1 MHYVSNTSEEAR
13 VKEQQAIIQKALQE
27 LSIKSKLEQQQE
39 HEKLISKHHLKPSP
53 VNFDLWLH
61 STKYSLVT
69 NECRPYSPY
78 YNSGS
83 FSMSDTASTCTRADR
98 QRTPSMI
105 SASSSYISENTT
117 TTASSSVC
125 SQEDNACLA
134 NPLETLSERD
144 MYGFKR
150 PFQWVNKAKLME
162 FEQRYKL
169 VQKKQ
174 AKGWK
179 KLIVNN
185 DQQWPALC
193 PQLNRYVR
201 KGIPHAMR
209 AKVWMHY
216 SGAQKKLQENPG
228 RYSQLVETDAKSEHA
243 DAIQKDLHRTF
254 PDNSYFSCD
263 VQHKDGST
271 TVAPESN
278 QKIQQLRRVLLAFS
292 VYSPSIGY
300 CQSLNFLAGFLL
312 LILSEEEA
320 FWMLVTIVHDIFPQN
335 VFDTTMEGANI
346 EQTVL
351 MMMLYEKMPCVWTKM
366 ASKKCFWECEQKEEL
381 PPITLLTSH
390 WFLTLFIN
398 ILPVETVLRIWDCF
412 FVGEGCKVLYQV
424 ALTIFKLNEQRIR
437 NAKDSTETFQ
447 ILQNMPKR
455 VIDCDQF
462 MKCVFSPENDV
473 AQVTNQDI
481 NSKRDLFKSQNKID
495 AIYVYAYGYAYIKSV
510 EFMIRMCYN
519 FAFDVMIWSASTNRA
534 IIDINRLL
542 DPIGEVSYNPN
553 ITPTRTYTLST

>member
-1 MHYVSNTSEEAR
+1 
-13 VKEQQAIIQKALQE
+13 
-27 LSIKSKLEQQQE
+27 
-39 HEKLISKHHLKPSP
+39 
-53 VNFDLWLH
+53 
-61 STKYSLVT
+61 
-69 NECRPYSPY
+69 
-78 YNSGS
+78 
-83 FSMSDTASTCTRADR
+83 
-98 QRTPSMI
+98 
-105 SASSSYISENTT
+105 
-117 TTASSSVC
+117 
-125 SQEDNACLA
+125 
-134 NPLETLSERD
+134 

-150 PFQWVNKAKLME
+150 PFQWVNKSKLIE

-174 AKGWK
+174 ARGWK
-179 KLIVNN
+179 KLIVNS

-193 PQLNRYVR
+193 PQREYSLSFSTRNKLTNTPSRLVVSRYVR

-216 SGAQKKLQENPG
+216 SGANKKLQENPG
-228 RYSQLVETDAKSEHA
+228 QYLRLLETDAKSEHA
-243 DAIQKDLHRTF
+243 EAIQKDLHRTF
-254 PDNSYFSCD
+254 PDNLHFSCD

-292 VYSPSIGY
+292 VHSPSIGY

-351 MMMLYEKMPCVWTKM
+351 MMMLYEKMPGIWTKM

-437 NAKDSTETFQ
+437 NATDSTETFQ

-455 VIDCDQF
+455 MIDCDQF

-473 AQVTNQDI
+473 AQVSNKDI
-481 NSKRDLFKSQNKID
+481 NSKRDLFKSRKLQR
-495 AIYVYAYGYAYIKSV
+495 
-510 EFMIRMCYN
+510 RMSRN
-519 FAFDVMIWSASTNRA
+519 TN
-534 IIDINRLL
+534 
-542 DPIGEVSYNPN
+542 
-553 ITPTRTYTLST
+553 